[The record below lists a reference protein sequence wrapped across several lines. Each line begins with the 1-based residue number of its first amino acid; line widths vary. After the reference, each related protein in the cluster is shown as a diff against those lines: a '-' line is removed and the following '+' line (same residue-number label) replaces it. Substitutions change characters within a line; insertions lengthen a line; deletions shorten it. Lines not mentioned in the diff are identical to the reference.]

1 MTKAH
6 GSCGIMTMPSVSPA
20 YSSLSFCALYADMF
34 CMKAYPIELRKRVLH
49 AIDSGM
55 GTRNQIAAMFSVST
69 FWIYKLLRQMRDF
82 GDISPQPQNQGRK
95 AVFAGSNLQKLD
107 AFVAAHPDATLEE
120 IREQFSGRV
129 DCSIVAIHN
138 TLKRLGW
145 NYKKKRYMR
154 LSKTG
159 RM

>member
-1 MTKAH
+1 
-6 GSCGIMTMPSVSPA
+6 
-20 YSSLSFCALYADMF
+20 MF

-49 AIDSGM
+49 AIDSGI
-55 GTRNQIAAMFSVST
+55 GTHNQIAAMFCVST
-69 FWIYKLLRQMRDF
+69 FWVYKLLRQRRDT

-95 AVFAGSNLQKLD
+95 AVFAGANMQKLD
-107 AFVAAHPDATLEE
+107 AFVTAYPDATLEE
-120 IREQFSGRV
+120 IKEHFCGTV
-129 DCSIVAIHN
+129 NCSIVAIHT

-154 LSKTG
+154 PSKTD